1 MQVIVLSV
9 FLNVFKLVNLL
20 IILVALMSKSDYL
33 IAAQKY
39 EYISRIE
46 CTEREL
52 RSKSEVEIDALISF
66 LNDKGMA

>member
-1 MQVIVLSV
+1 
-9 FLNVFKLVNLL
+9 
-20 IILVALMSKSDYL
+20 MSKSDYL

>member
-1 MQVIVLSV
+1 M
-9 FLNVFKLVNLL
+9 FKLLNL
-20 IILVALMSKSDYL
+20 IIFLVALMSKSDYL
-33 IAAQKY
+33 IEAQKY

-46 CTEREL
+46 CTEKEL

>member
-1 MQVIVLSV
+1 M
-9 FLNVFKLVNLL
+9 FKLLNS
-20 IILVALMSKSDYL
+20 IIVLVALMSKSDYL
-33 IAAQKY
+33 IEAQKY

-46 CTEREL
+46 CTEKEL